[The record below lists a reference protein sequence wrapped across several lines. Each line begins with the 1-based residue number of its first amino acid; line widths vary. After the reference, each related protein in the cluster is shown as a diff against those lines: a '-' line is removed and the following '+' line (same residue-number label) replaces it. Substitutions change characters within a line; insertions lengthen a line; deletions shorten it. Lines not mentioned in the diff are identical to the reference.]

1 LTLVVPGFASAH
13 HSATIFDRQ
22 SVVAFQGTV
31 TGFTWANPHV
41 YIHVETRDSGGEVV
55 EWEIE
60 TDATPI
66 LTRSGWTRDSFV
78 PGERVTVR
86 ANPDKNTE
94 RRHGLLISIS
104 KSDGSTFSARSYF
117 LRDPDDT
124 QSLARASDISGIWE
138 LSVDH
143 FEPYYAAWAEVP
155 LTENGLAALAAYDIR
170 TENPSLQC
178 IAPPTPTMLV
188 GPYLNEIELGE
199 DVIFIRNERFNVER
213 TIYMDGR
220 GHPQNGERTNHGHS
234 IGHWE
239 GDVLVVDTANFAE
252 NRAPFFGRPARAEG
266 VPSGLGKHVV
276 ERFQLSEDGTHIV
289 IDFVL
294 EDPEYLAEPFTGTI
308 LWYYAPHFEYL
319 LSQRYGSSRE
329 FPADGLHG
337 QDEVRAL
344 GRVDAWHTPDCCR
357 ASQRDDFRSTIGRS
371 VSGYRDEFQ
380 LGQPA
385 CLYSRRDARRC
396 R

>member
-319 LSQRYGSSRE
+319 G
-329 FPADGLHG
+329 F
-337 QDEVRAL
+337 
-344 GRVDAWHTPDCCR
+344 DC
-357 ASQRDDFRSTIGRS
+357 DP
-371 VSGYRDEFQ
+371 EN
-380 LGQPA
+380 
-385 CLYSRRDARRC
+385 ARRFSGQ
-396 R
+396 

>member
-1 LTLVVPGFASAH
+1 MRFKVAVIAAFTLAVPGVASAH
-13 HSATIFDRQ
+13 HSATIFNRQ

-31 TGFTWANPHV
+31 TQFTWANPHV
-41 YIHVETRDSGGEVV
+41 YIHVEAPDDAGGIV

-78 PGERVTVR
+78 PGEQVSVRV
-86 ANPDKNTE
+86 NPDRNVE
-94 RRHGLLISIS
+94 RNHGLLITIS
-104 KSDGSTFSARSYF
+104 KRNGATFSARSYF

-124 QSLARASDISGIWE
+124 ESLARASDMSGIWE

-143 FEPYYAAWAEVP
+143 FEPYYEAWAHVP
-155 LTENGLAALAAYDIR
+155 LTEKGLAALASYNIR

-199 DVIFIRNERFNVER
+199 DVVYIRNERFNVER

-220 GHPQNGERTNHGHS
+220 GHPEDGERTNHGHS
-234 IGHWE
+234 IGRWE
-239 GDVLVVDTANFAE
+239 GDVLVVDTTNFAA

-276 ERFQLSEDGTHIV
+276 ERFQLSEGGTYID
-289 IDFVL
+289 IDFTL
-294 EDPEYLAEPFTGTI
+294 EDPEYLAEPFVATVR
-308 LWYYAPHFEYL
+308 WYYAPHFEYL
-319 LSQRYGSSRE
+319 G
-329 FPADGLHG
+329 F
-337 QDEVRAL
+337 
-344 GRVDAWHTPDCCR
+344 DC
-357 ASQRDDFRSTIGRS
+357 DLDN
-371 VSGYRDEFQ
+371 
-380 LGQPA
+380 
-385 CLYSRRDARRC
+385 ARRFSGQ
-396 R
+396 